1 MWRRLYFPLVALFWV
16 IMNVLLWRSEMGD
29 PTGLGQPLA
38 VEAVWDRI
46 LTAPDESPL
55 VIYQKDR
62 RVGRCRW
69 LPTVGEEMPAASA
82 EGTEFAPEGRVDRIT
97 GYRLDFDGT
106 LRWGENPGPPW
117 RFHWEIEFDPDK
129 RWKTIRLE
137 LTRRPARWEVSTD
150 AATEQV
156 TLRVGD
162 GPEAWT
168 RTFDPEEL
176 RSPAAILRKLGLPAP
191 LGGWVAS
198 MGQWMPAG
206 RAGWRLDLQWEAYQ
220 DWIRLA
226 HARTRVYRLRARLF
240 EDQYIEV
247 LLSRVGEILKVE
259 LPGDIR
265 LLNEGFTWGR

>member
-16 IMNVLLWRSEMGD
+16 IMNVLLWRSEIGD
-29 PTGLGQPLA
+29 PAGLGQPLA

-55 VIYQKDR
+55 VIFVKDR

-69 LPTVGEEMPAASA
+69 LPTVGEEAPPADAGETA
-82 EGTEFAPEGRVDRIT
+82 FAPEGRVSRIT

-106 LRWGENPGPPW
+106 LRLEETPGPPW
-117 RFHWEIEFDPDK
+117 RFRWEIEFGPDK
-129 RWKTIRLE
+129 RWQTIRLE
-137 LTRRPARWEVSTD
+137 LTRRPARWEVSAD
-150 AATEQV
+150 AATEKV

-162 GPEAWT
+162 GPEAWE

-176 RSPAAILRKLGLPAP
+176 RSPEAILRKLGLPAP
-191 LGGWVAS
+191 MSGWLAALGVGL
-198 MGQWMPAG
+198 PAG
-206 RAGWRLDLQWEAYQ
+206 GTGWGLELRWEAYQ

-226 HARTRVYRLRARLF
+226 HARTRVFRLRARLF
-240 EDQYIEV
+240 EDQYLEV

-259 LPGDIR
+259 LPGQIQ
-265 LLNEGFTWGR
+265 LLNEGFAWGL